1 MDKFTEED
9 KKFISLL
16 NPEWK
21 WVARDW
27 NNDLYLYKT
36 KPTKSEKVW
45 VTNSIDE
52 FCRLMFD
59 SYFKNVYSLD
69 CDNLFCNINWED
81 EEPTRLR
88 EPILDDI
95 ERTYIKLYVVNN
107 PCFEN
112 RKIDGITK
120 IIFNSANGKF
130 CQLSISF
137 YDKNIRRRML
147 LAPFEK
153 DKMYLGMKLNKTY
166 TIEDLMD

>member
-1 MDKFTEED
+1 MDKFIEKD
-9 KKFISLL
+9 KEFIKGL
-16 NPEWK
+16 NPNWK
-21 WVARDW
+21 YIARDK
-27 NNDLYLYKT
+27 NGDLYVYT
-36 KPTKSEKVW
+36 VKPTKSIDAFN
-45 VTNSIDE
+45 TNSVY
-52 FCRLMFD
+52 MFFND
-59 SYFKNVYSLD
+59 IISADMFP
-69 CDNLFCNINWED
+69 NIKWSD
-81 EEPTRLR
+81 EEATRLR

-95 ERTYIKLYVVNN
+95 ERTYIKLYVINN
-107 PCFEN
+107 PCFKN

>member
-16 NPEWK
+16 KPEWK

-27 NNDLYLYKT
+27 NGDLYLYKT
-36 KPTKSEKVW
+36 KPIKSEKAWIV
-45 VTNSIDE
+45 NSIDE
-52 FCRLMFD
+52 FCRLMLD
-59 SYFKNVYSLD
+59 SCFKK
-69 CDNLFCNINWED
+69 LFCNIDWED

-95 ERTYIKLYVVNN
+95 ERTYIKLYVINN
-107 PCFEN
+107 PCFKN

>member
-16 NPEWK
+16 NPESK

-45 VTNSIDE
+45 VTNSIDD
-52 FCRLMFD
+52 CRLMFD

-88 EPILDDI
+88 EPILNDI

-107 PCFEN
+107 PCFKN

>member
-16 NPEWK
+16 KPEWK

-45 VTNSIDE
+45 VANSIDE
-52 FCRLMFD
+52 FYHLTFD
-59 SYFKNVYSLD
+59 SYVYSLD
-69 CDNLFCNINWED
+69 WDNLFCNIKWSD
-81 EEPTRLR
+81 EEPTRLK

-107 PCFEN
+107 PCFKN

>member
-16 NPEWK
+16 KPEWK

-36 KPTKSEKVW
+36 KPTKNEKAW
-45 VTNSIDE
+45 VTNSIDG

-59 SYFKNVYSLD
+59 GYLKNVYSLD
-69 CDNLFCNINWED
+69 WDNLFCNIKWSD
-81 EEPTRLR
+81 EEPTRLK

-107 PCFEN
+107 PCFKN

>member
-1 MDKFTEED
+1 MDKFTEKD
-9 KKFISLL
+9 KEFIKCL
-16 NPEWK
+16 NSNWK
-21 WVARDW
+21 YIARDK
-27 NNDLYLYKT
+27 NGNLYVYAV
-36 KPTKSEKVW
+36 KPTKRIDVFNTEHL
-45 VTNSIDE
+45 NSAYILNDIISAD
-52 FCRLMFD
+52 MFP
-59 SYFKNVYSLD
+59 
-69 CDNLFCNINWED
+69 NIKWSD
-81 EEPTRLR
+81 EEATCLR

-95 ERTYIKLYVVNN
+95 ERTYIKLYVINN
-107 PCFEN
+107 PCFKN

-166 TIEDLMD
+166 TIEDLID

>member
-16 NPEWK
+16 KPEWK

-36 KPTKSEKVW
+36 KPTKSEKAW
-45 VTNSIDE
+45 ATNSIDN
-52 FCRLMFD
+52 FYRLMFD
-59 SYFKNVYSLD
+59 SYLKNVYSLD
-69 CDNLFCNINWED
+69 WDNLFCNIHRED